1 MWDHIVVIFFLS
13 VIGKNN
19 LKEQVAVFVL
29 LRVKKILQGF
39 LKILFKDSLYT
50 ARPGN
55 IQLWFL

>member
-1 MWDHIVVIFFLS
+1 MIFFLS
-13 VIGKNN
+13 VIDKNN

-39 LKILFKDSLYT
+39 LKILFKDSLHT

-55 IQLWFL
+55 IQL